1 MAGDWI
7 KMRVSLATDP
17 AVIGMATSLD
27 RSEFEVV
34 GMLHHLWSWADAHSR
49 DGHADGVTGKWI
61 NRFIQCDGFADAVVK
76 VGWLHITD
84 TGIVFPDF
92 DRHNGQSAKARGLA
106 ASRKQKQRSTV
117 TEQAGHVSRTER
129 DNVVTREEK
138 KREEKNKSNT
148 PPPPAGEDGAPK
160 EVEQDGHG
168 SGQPKQMK
176 RESDLPEG
184 FEAFWEKYPRKTAKA
199 NALKA
204 WAKLKP
210 NAELATK
217 IMQSVGY
224 HCVCADWVKDEGQ
237 FIPHPATWLNGKRW
251 EDELRPVD
259 NVHHL
264 PARRGAL
271 EPIDFDSTDWLGKA
285 IDEMNR

>member
-61 NRFIQCDGFADAVVK
+61 NRFIQCDGFADAMVK

-148 PPPPAGEDGAPK
+148 PPPPTGEDGAPK

-224 HCVCADWVKDEGQ
+224 HCVCADWVKDGGQ

-271 EPIDFDSTDWLGKA
+271 EPIVFDSTDWLGKA